1 MRKCI
6 LGWSNLTYP
15 SHSNA
20 NRRVQTE
27 IMYSGLLV
35 HHKSQPLEPAD
46 VFFIAKCQQQY
57 WWENGTFSMVQIKK
71 KEKKRKTEQKRTG
84 STDQLRHHSFSTYA
98 KYFEKLKSLTPL
110 CAYHWVRNVSFSE
123 NFA

>member
-46 VFFIAKCQQQY
+46 VFFIVKCQQQY
-57 WWENGTFSMVQIKK
+57 WWDNVNLSMVQIKK
-71 KEKKRKTEQKRTG
+71 KRKKKKDRAKTNRQHRSIKA
-84 STDQLRHHSFSTYA
+84 SF
-98 KYFEKLKSLTPL
+98 
-110 CAYHWVRNVSFSE
+110 V
-123 NFA
+123 